1 MKQGCPLSPPLFG
14 FFVETFGDY
23 VRAKD
28 QYMGHAM
35 AADDYPVVDGQ
46 RIPLIFYADD
56 LSLFAN
62 THRRLMCL
70 LNTLREF
77 CEAFG
82 MKVNVKKSEVLGF
95 HPSQQVREGVRS
107 IGNIA
112 VGMRVIEG
120 NSMRFNAIP
129 WLARA
134 RYLGLHYGPDTPF
147 ESCTDEL
154 FASGQRA
161 MYALVKNLRR
171 QGLFSPVVGIKSF
184 HAYIRSIL
192 SYGAQIWAPDALL
205 RITLPM
211 RGQEQ
216 KCGYFER
223 ALKDRMV
230 QLQRAFLR
238 RIAGVSIAP
247 DRLLFRELDQNPL
260 QVHWAELLFRFW
272 NRLVKADGTIYHCA
286 FREEIRLALTHGR
299 QYSGWGIKVLGVLH
313 SLGYSFGN
321 STVAGGIEG
330 LVNAISSHELDV
342 TSLMDTLRG
351 RFNDEWNSS
360 RLVTDPRLFISDG
373 LRPGVKMCRH
383 ARWMGVSSH
392 LKDYIPNKAHISLMR
407 FRLCVWTLEVN
418 RPGGRPRDERWC
430 RVCGNRSCVEDERHV
445 LLECPEYAEE
455 RELLWP
461 SGIPPPGTTMAH
473 VMAMGNQRDLARVIH
488 AIRARRSNKIG
499 TTT

>member
-1 MKQGCPLSPPLFG
+1 M
-14 FFVETFGDY
+14 
-23 VRAKD
+23 
-28 QYMGHAM
+28 
-35 AADDYPVVDGQ
+35 
-46 RIPLIFYADD
+46 
-56 LSLFAN
+56 
-62 THRRLMCL
+62 
-70 LNTLREF
+70 
-77 CEAFG
+77 
-82 MKVNVKKSEVLGF
+82 
-95 HPSQQVREGVRS
+95 
-107 IGNIA
+107 
-112 VGMRVIEG
+112 
-120 NSMRFNAIP
+120 
-129 WLARA
+129 
-134 RYLGLHYGPDTPF
+134 
-147 ESCTDEL
+147 
-154 FASGQRA
+154 
-161 MYALVKNLRR
+161 
-171 QGLFSPVVGIKSF
+171 
-184 HAYIRSIL
+184 
-192 SYGAQIWAPDALL
+192 
-205 RITLPM
+205 
-211 RGQEQ
+211 
-216 KCGYFER
+216 
-223 ALKDRMV
+223 
-230 QLQRAFLR
+230 
-238 RIAGVSIAP
+238 
-247 DRLLFRELDQNPL
+247 
-260 QVHWAELLFRFW
+260 
-272 NRLVKADGTIYHCA
+272 
-286 FREEIRLALTHGR
+286 
-299 QYSGWGIKVLGVLH
+299 LH

-383 ARWMGVSSH
+383 ARWMGDSSH

-445 LLECPEYAEE
+445 QLECHEYAEE